1 MEVFACTNLSIK
13 QIFSVI
19 TVLLFISLAKS
30 ASPLKVSKTYT
41 NFITKSC
48 TNATYPPLCVKTL
61 IPYAPTVGTKPLK
74 LCNAALT
81 AAILAARNASAT
93 VSKIAEQNGLTGYE
107 AKAMKDCIEDVKDT
121 VYELK
126 LTLNAIGHLNDP
138 DKEFQWANA
147 KTWASAAIT
156 DMDSCMDGF
165 SGRKVNPIVK
175 KKIRSN
181 ITGVQKLISNALS
194 LINHLY

>member
-1 MEVFACTNLSIK
+1 MEVFASNKLSIK
-13 QIFSVI
+13 QIFSVLTI
-19 TVLLFISLAKS
+19 LLFISLAQT
-30 ASPLKVSKTYT
+30 ASPLKASKT
-41 NFITKSC
+41 FITKSC

-61 IPYAPTVGTKPLK
+61 IPYAPKVGTKPLK

-81 AAILAARNASAT
+81 EAILAASNASAA
-93 VSKIAEQNGLTGYE
+93 VSKIAKQNGLARYE
-107 AKAMKDCIEDVKDT
+107 AKAIKDCIEDMKDT

-138 DKEFQWANA
+138 DKELQWDNA

-156 DMDSCMDGF
+156 DIDSCMDGF

-175 KKIRSN
+175 KKIRSS
-181 ITGVQKLISNALS
+181 ITGVQKLTSNALS
-194 LINHLY
+194 LINHLH

>member
-1 MEVFACTNLSIK
+1 MEVFASNKLSIK
-13 QIFSVI
+13 QIFSVLTI
-19 TVLLFISLAKS
+19 LLFISLAQS
-30 ASPLKVSKTYT
+30 ASPLKASKT
-41 NFITKSC
+41 FITKSC

-61 IPYAPTVGTKPLK
+61 IPYAPKVGTKPLK

-81 AAILAARNASAT
+81 EAILAASNASAA
-93 VSKIAEQNGLTGYE
+93 VSKIAKQNGLARYE
-107 AKAMKDCIEDVKDT
+107 AKAIKDCIEDMKDT

-138 DKEFQWANA
+138 DKELQWDNA

-156 DMDSCMDGF
+156 DIESCMDGF

-175 KKIRSN
+175 KKIRSS
-181 ITGVQKLISNALS
+181 ITGVQKLTSNALS
-194 LINHLY
+194 LINHLH

>member
-1 MEVFACTNLSIK
+1 MEVFASNKLSIK
-13 QIFSVI
+13 QIFSVLTI
-19 TVLLFISLAKS
+19 LLFISLAQS
-30 ASPLKVSKTYT
+30 ASPLKASKT
-41 NFITKSC
+41 FITKSC

-61 IPYAPTVGTKPLK
+61 IPYAPKVGTKPLK

-81 AAILAARNASAT
+81 EAILAASNASAA
-93 VSKIAEQNGLTGYE
+93 VSKIAKQNGLARYE
-107 AKAMKDCIEDVKDT
+107 AKAIKDCIEDMKDT

-138 DKEFQWANA
+138 DKELQWDNA

-156 DMDSCMDGF
+156 DIESCMDGF

-175 KKIRSN
+175 KKIRSS
-181 ITGVQKLISNALS
+181 ITGVQKLTSNALS
-194 LINHLY
+194 LVNHLY

>member
-1 MEVFACTNLSIK
+1 MAQC
-13 QIFSVI
+13 
-19 TVLLFISLAKS
+19 
-30 ASPLKVSKTYT
+30 ASPSKVPKTYT
-41 NFITKSC
+41 SFITKSC
-48 TNATYPPLCVKTL
+48 MNTTYPPLCVKILT
-61 IPYAPTVGTKPLK
+61 PYAPSVGTKPLN

-81 AAILAARNASAT
+81 AAILAANNASAT
-93 VSKIAEQNGLTGYE
+93 VLKIAKQNGLALYD
-107 AKAMKDCIEDVKDT
+107 AKAIKDCIGDIKDT

-126 LTLNAIGHLNDP
+126 LTLNAMGHLNDP

-156 DMDSCMDGF
+156 DMDSCMDGLT
-165 SGRKVNPIVK
+165 GRKVNPVVK
-175 KKIRSN
+175 KKIRSS

>member
-1 MEVFACTNLSIK
+1 MEVFASNKLSIK
-13 QIFSVI
+13 QIFSVLTI
-19 TVLLFISLAKS
+19 LLFISLAQS
-30 ASPLKVSKTYT
+30 ASPLKASKT
-41 NFITKSC
+41 FITKSC

-61 IPYAPTVGTKPLK
+61 IPYAPKVGTKPLK

-81 AAILAARNASAT
+81 EAILAASNASAA
-93 VSKIAEQNGLTGYE
+93 VSKIAKQNGLARYE
-107 AKAMKDCIEDVKDT
+107 AKAIKDCIEDMKDT

-138 DKEFQWANA
+138 DKELQWDNA

-156 DMDSCMDGF
+156 DIESCMDGF

-175 KKIRSN
+175 KKIRSS
-181 ITGVQKLISNALS
+181 ITGVQKLTSNALS
-194 LINHLY
+194 